1 MRESNRAPPFYPP
14 FVQVQRQGCSALR
27 AISLA
32 PGGLSVCLEVGSV
45 GPDVNVVGV
54 YCTYMNNMYICLCIC
69 ISICICNI
77 YFMYIYK

>member
-1 MRESNRAPPFYPP
+1 MSVYPLLKGSLGGSNRAPPFDPP

-54 YCTYMNNMYICLCIC
+54 
-69 ISICICNI
+69 
-77 YFMYIYK
+77 